1 MSAPS
6 KDVSFIYRL
15 SRATA
20 GWFFNTFYDYSTS
33 GHYHVPL
40 NESSILAANHV
51 SFYDPPVISLHLQ
64 RQLNYFARDTLFKG
78 LLGKLISSLE
88 TIPVTRDTADIK
100 SLKAIFK
107 VLKNNGAIVIFPE
120 GTRSSDGKLAASKPG
135 AGMIACKSKATVIPT
150 RIFGTFEIWG
160 RHKKLP
166 SLGGPIHISFGP
178 PMTVSEFDPGQ
189 DHPERYSEA
198 SKRIMNEIAKLKAPE
213 PIIV

>member
-1 MSAPS
+1 MPS
-6 KDVSFIYRL
+6 PSPNVSFIYKL
-15 SRATA
+15 SRTLVS
-20 GWFFNTFYDYSTS
+20 WFFNMFYDYSTS
-33 GHYHVPL
+33 GSHYVPL
-40 NESSILAANHV
+40 HESSILAANHI
-51 SFYDPPVISLHLQ
+51 SFYDPPVISIHVK

-78 LLGKLISSLE
+78 LLGKLIRSLD

-120 GTRSSDGKLAASKPG
+120 GTRSSDGKLSASKPG

-160 RHKKLP
+160 RHQKLP

-178 PMTVSEFDPGQ
+178 PMTVDEIDPGQ
-189 DHPERYSEA
+189 EHSDRYGEA
-198 SKRIMNEIAKLKAPE
+198 SKRIMNEIAKLKAPQRL
-213 PIIV
+213 IV

>member
-1 MSAPS
+1 MPS
-6 KDVSFIYRL
+6 PSPNVSLIYRL
-15 SRATA
+15 SRTLVS
-20 GWFFNTFYDYSTS
+20 WFFNTFYDYSTS
-33 GHYHVPL
+33 GSHHVPL
-40 NESSILAANHV
+40 NVSSILAANHI
-51 SFYDPPVISLHLQ
+51 SFYDPPVISIHVK

-78 LLGKLISSLE
+78 VLGILIRSLE
-88 TIPVTRDTADIK
+88 TIPVSRNAADIK

-135 AGMIACKSKATVIPT
+135 TGMIACKSKAIVIPT

-160 RHKKLP
+160 RHRKLP

-178 PMTVSEFDPGQ
+178 PMTVDTIDPGP
-189 DHPERYSEA
+189 DHPDRYGEA

-213 PIIV
+213 LKIV